1 MLENGGTRS
10 GGQDALVQ
18 GAVLLAVLEQFPERP
33 TIFGLAVEINGEQVF
48 AHFDVV
54 ERAVRDLV
62 GKGLLRCRG
71 ESLTLTRMTRMWWR
85 VHW

>member
-1 MLENGGTRS
+1 MLENGSECS

-18 GAVLLAVLEQFPERP
+18 GAVLLAVLERFPDRP
-33 TIFGLAVEINGEQVF
+33 TIFGLATEINAQQSF
-48 AHFDVV
+48 ARFDVV

-71 ESLTLTRMTRMWWR
+71 ESLTLTRRARLWWTL
-85 VHW
+85 HW